1 MKSAVAYTKGL
12 PQAPRKVAIVASLV
26 RDRNVEDARVIL
38 QNTPRRSALPI
49 LKAIDSAVAN
59 LLNTGSFDSKTLAIT
74 RIVVSAGPRMRR
86 YMPSSRGRALPFEK
100 KSSNILVE
108 VRGEERAKKTEKVAK
123 AEKPAG
129 KETK

>member
-1 MKSAVAYTKGL
+1 MIKTAVAYSKGVA
-12 PQAPRKVAIVASLV
+12 QAPRKVAIVASLV

-49 LKAIDSAVAN
+49 LKTIDSAVAN
-59 LLNTGSFDSKTLAIT
+59 LLNANSIDSKTMAIS

-86 YMPSSRGRALPFEK
+86 YMPASRGRALPFEK
-100 KSSNILVE
+100 KSSNILIE
-108 VRGEERAKKTEKVAK
+108 VRGEEKAKKVEKV
-123 AEKPAG
+123 EKPNG